1 MNIELALVD
10 QQVQGLVQKL
20 NTKLDNNPDKQ
31 ISKAFLVLS
40 IKTLFDIEDDEEA
53 LDFIYD
59 SGNDYSIDAIFVSD
73 VVNDSFTIKIIQTK
87 YKIKALS
94 SVKHNLKGITLH
106 F

>member
-31 ISKAFLVLS
+31 ISKAFLLLS

-73 VVNDSFTIKIIQTK
+73 V
-87 YKIKALS
+87 
-94 SVKHNLKGITLH
+94 ITMH
-106 F
+106 GFVADNKTDHVGGVGEFGMRGEIHR